1 MKKQSQIILK
11 YVAHAT
17 GNWGGNA
24 CVTQPNL
31 SSWRF
36 MHESASCS
44 VTSCFK
50 HGFLLELLEVWA
62 RPGDAHSQK
71 EQDDGNVRTKP
82 KSRKSDRRNRLH
94 WVFPLPKLLKQSH
107 FSESAGLRVPGS
119 NHKYCLWPLHVLQ
132 RIAQRK
138 YLGTTSCAVQA
149 WHLTPPPACWAPA
162 APLGALRTP
171 SVPAQLIPA
180 QASRASLQLCER
192 KKFQGKSGIEI
203 EVCTQ
208 SKAQHCSRSAPGRA
222 QSRGQ
227 GSEPICRGSTGRAP
241 AEPRAGSHVRRSRRR
256 SQHSLSRILAWPG
269 EMSPGHR
276 DEQQWARTPAL
287 PPGSSSPLQSPKA
300 GKIWDKYLR
309 VRRCSWASG
318 ARAEHGGFGVA
329 SAKAVAVALFF
340 FFSWTIQMH

>member
-1 MKKQSQIILK
+1 MQLGIEVEMLVWHNQISQAGDSCMNQHPAQSLLVLNTDFCWSCSKCEHGQEKHTHKRSRMMEMWGLSQSQ
-11 YVAHAT
+11 
-17 GNWGGNA
+17 GNQTEETD
-24 CVTQPNL
+24 CTEFFHFPN
-31 SSWRF
+31 
-36 MHESASCS
+36 
-44 VTSCFK
+44 
-50 HGFLLELLEVWA
+50 
-62 RPGDAHSQK
+62 
-71 EQDDGNVRTKP
+71 
-82 KSRKSDRRNRLH
+82 
-94 WVFPLPKLLKQSH
+94 LLKQSH

-208 SKAQHCSRSAPGRA
+208 SKAQHCSRNVPGRA

-241 AEPRAGSHVRRSRRR
+241 AEPRAGTHVRRSRGR
-256 SQHSLSRILAWPG
+256 SQRSLSRILAWPG